1 MMRRVKVG
9 LTLALFSLALCGGPT
24 GQYPGPHVPS
34 PHVTSEQLQAAQP
47 HAATFAHSQTA
58 PASLQQQQHPQ
69 QHPQLTPHPVATQ
82 PAPDAPDPADLHEWP
97 DNTPHLAETLSAPLF
112 DKDFFFRE
120 LKSLY
125 RRKMLPLELASKY
138 AHFQSP
144 PLSPADFE
152 SKPMVLLLGQYS
164 VGKTSFIRSLLQRDF
179 PGQRIGPEP
188 TTDRFVAIMHGEDD
202 RVIPGHALAMRA
214 DKPFSGLQP
223 FGNNFLTKFQ
233 GAEIDSPILHNLT
246 LIDSPGVLSGEKQR
260 IGRDY
265 EFTSVVKWRVYEIPS
280 NCGRQGFLS
289 VVAGCFAGSQS
300 VPT

>member
-1 MMRRVKVG
+1 M
-9 LTLALFSLALCGGPT
+9 
-24 GQYPGPHVPS
+24 
-34 PHVTSEQLQAAQP
+34 
-47 HAATFAHSQTA
+47 
-58 PASLQQQQHPQ
+58 
-69 QHPQLTPHPVATQ
+69 
-82 PAPDAPDPADLHEWP
+82 
-97 DNTPHLAETLSAPLF
+97 F

-120 LKSLY
+120 LKGLY

-214 DKPFSGLQP
+214 DNPFSGLQP

-265 EFTSVVKWRVYEIPS
+265 EFTSVVKWRVYS
-280 NCGRQGFLS
+280 FS
-289 VVAGCFAGSQS
+289 TTVAAQEALTRSAVSQ
-300 VPT
+300 VRRARRHDHCNVRRAQARHLR